1 MIRVHIWPRGL
12 IGQVMAVL
20 LTAVVLEFL
29 GSALLYDYFDRYS
42 TREEKAQHLAEQLVV
57 ADRLLSSARPE
68 VRSKVASQL
77 SSHHIIIGWQR
88 HPLADQ
94 THRSTMLMRMRQE
107 MTRWERQLAGREI
120 RLASADSD
128 PLLVRGTLML
138 EDRSY
143 LYFSTKVRSRWQVFT
158 ESFFSIAILI
168 LGVMIAAAL
177 VIRALSA
184 PLRAMAKA
192 ADAAGHG
199 IPVIMSERGPRD
211 LRVLAR
217 AFNAMQQRIAN
228 LLASR
233 TRALAA
239 VSHDLRTPLSRLRLR
254 SEVIDDPFARAA
266 LSKDIDEMEKMLDS
280 VLTYL
285 AGEAAGEDAQL
296 TDLAALAMTVAD
308 EAADAGMD
316 VRYDGPD
323 SLPATVSRLRVKRAL
338 ANLVENGVKY
348 ADAAVVRLHVD
359 EEGVHL
365 IVEDEGPGIP
375 AEQLG
380 TAIEPF
386 QRLDAERPRNTDGL
400 GLGLSIVSHT
410 MEQEGGALL
419 LSNREPHGL
428 RAEMLFPHVRN
439 GTLHN
444 LK

>member
-1 MIRVHIWPRGL
+1 MIRVHVWPRGL

-20 LTAVVLEFL
+20 LGAVVLEFL

-57 ADRLLSSARPE
+57 ADRLLSSARPQ
-68 VRSKVASQL
+68 VRPQVASQL
-77 SSHHIIIGWQR
+77 SSDHIAIGWRRDQ
-88 HPLADQ
+88 LVDQ
-94 THRSTMLMRMRQE
+94 THRSAMLMRMRQD
-107 MTRWERQLAGREI
+107 MTRWERQLGHREI
-120 RLASADSD
+120 RLATDPSD
-128 PLLVRGTLML
+128 PLLVRGTVMI
-138 EDRSY
+138 EDGSY
-143 LYFSTKVRSRWQVFT
+143 VHFSTRVRSRWQVFT
-158 ESFFSIAILI
+158 ESFLSIAILI

-184 PLRAMAKA
+184 PLRAMATA

-199 IPVIMSERGPRD
+199 TQVLMSERGPRD

-239 VSHDLRTPLSRLRLR
+239 VSHDLRTPLTRLRLR
-254 SEVIDDPFARAA
+254 SEAIDDAFARAA
-266 LSKDIDEMEKMLDS
+266 LSKDIDEMEKMLNS

-285 AGEAAGEDAQL
+285 AGEAAGEEAQL

-323 SLPATVSRLRVKRAL
+323 SLSVAISRLRVKRAL
-338 ANLVENGVKY
+338 TNLVENAVKY
-348 ADAAVVRLHVD
+348 ADAAVVRLD
-359 EEGVHL
+359 RDGEGVHL
-365 IVEDEGPGIP
+365 VVEDDGPGIP

-386 QRLDAERPRNTDGL
+386 QRLNDARPRNTDGL

-410 MEQEGGALL
+410 MEQEGGELR

-428 RAEMLFPHVRN
+428 RADMYFPHARKPSH
-439 GTLHN
+439 TI
-444 LK
+444 